1 MAVSQLSVCMC
12 LMLGLACI
20 VLSSQ
25 LCCLRVVCVL
35 TEIAATLVAPLLSG
49 ATLGAALRMKLGS
62 PWKIGYVML
71 FMVGLTASAALLP
84 SQPSVLRSAKNGQ
97 TWTIKSI
104 DYPKMLAPA
113 IAVPWIGGTVA
124 AGALPAVFVVKNL
137 NPWYKNLAKPT
148 WSPPDKLFAP
158 VWSTLYAL
166 IGLSCALVLGSNPRA
181 LPKPFL
187 AYVINAT
194 LNLGWAPVF
203 FGMHRIRAGFFVSCG
218 LLGTACW
225 TALEFRKA
233 ANAALPALLLLP
245 YIAWLTFA
253 TVLNAKLW
261 QLNGASK

>member
-1 MAVSQLSVCMC
+1 MFSHTQVKSSQVKSSQESRVRIPTILFLV
-12 LMLGLACI
+12 GLA
-20 VLSSQ
+20 
-25 LCCLRVVCVL
+25 
-35 TEIAATLVAPLLSG
+35 
-49 ATLGAALRMKLGS
+49 
-62 PWKIGYVML
+62 
-71 FMVGLTASAALLP
+71 ASAALLP
-84 SQPSVLRSAKNGQ
+84 ATSVLRNSAKYGQ
-97 TWTIKSI
+97 TWTRRSI

-113 IAVPWIGGTVA
+113 VAVPWIGGTVA

-181 LPKPFL
+181 LAKPFL

-194 LNLGWAPVF
+194 LNLCWAPVF
-203 FGMHRIRAGFFVSCG
+203 FGLRRIRAGFFVSCG

-245 YIAWLTFA
+245 YVAWLTFA

>member
-1 MAVSQLSVCMC
+1 MV
-12 LMLGLACI
+12 
-20 VLSSQ
+20 
-25 LCCLRVVCVL
+25 
-35 TEIAATLVAPLLSG
+35 
-49 ATLGAALRMKLGS
+49 
-62 PWKIGYVML
+62 L

-97 TWTIKSI
+97 AWTIKSI

-203 FGMHRIRAGFFVSCG
+203 FGLHRIRAGFFVSCG